1 MCARPLPWTASQS
14 VWPIVSAD
22 GIICICIN
30 MVHISPSE
38 ATLGLIKG
46 AVAILRPR
54 SPLYLYGPYKRNGF
68 ATASSSQAFDHSL
81 RDRNPNWSLRDLQ
94 AVAAMAQS
102 VGFSAPVITEMRGVP
117 PNVIVSLRGRP
128 ASERPLFG
136 ISFKPTRLLAPI
148 TILDGVRKQT
158 PRARQRGWLFRWAVV
173 FATVVQWAAAPVRR
187 LRLPSAATASRH
199 ATPAREPLDGR
210 RRSRREIAATLAEQ
224 GHVTA
229 NLKPYALT
237 AVALTIDQ
245 ANGKRRRAA

>member
-1 MCARPLPWTASQS
+1 MARTNGTGSQ
-14 VWPIVSAD
+14 
-22 GIICICIN
+22 
-30 MVHISPSE
+30 
-38 ATLGLIKG
+38 
-46 AVAILRPR
+46 RPR
-54 SPLYLYGPYKRNGF
+54 AAKHSTTAFAIATRTGVCETSGGRRDGSIRWILGSGYHRNAANNLSVCF
-68 ATASSSQAFDHSL
+68 AEC
-81 RDRNPNWSLRDLQ
+81 DRV
-94 AVAAMAQS
+94 VAR
-102 VGFSAPVITEMRGVP
+102 T
-117 PNVIVSLRGRP
+117 P

-173 FATVVQWAAAPVRR
+173 FGPSSNGLLRRSGVCDCPQLR
-187 LRLPSAATASRH
+187 LRRPTQPRPRTAR
-199 ATPAREPLDGR
+199 GR